1 MRAVDT
7 NILARYYL
15 ADDAPQS
22 RMASQVLEAGDVFV
36 PKTVMLELAWVLE
49 SVAEQPPRRVQ
60 DCLRHLLALPGVTVE
75 DEDEVEAA
83 LELSAKGV
91 DFADALHLSASS
103 ACAQMLTFDDRFV
116 RRATKAKPKTP
127 VARLSSSEAHQAR
140 ARYRT
145 SGKKRSK

>member
-15 ADDAPQS
+15 ADDAIQS
-22 RMASQVLEAGDVFV
+22 RMARQVLEVGDIFV

-49 SVAEQPPRRVQ
+49 SVAGQPPKKVQ

-75 DEDEVEAA
+75 DEDEIHAA
-83 LELSAKGV
+83 LELCAAGV
-91 DFADALHLSASS
+91 DFADALHLCASP
-103 ACAQMLTFDDRFV
+103 ACAEMLTFDDRFV

-127 VARLSSSEAHQAR
+127 VTRPPSREVREKR
-140 ARYRT
+140 ARYRV
-145 SGKKRSK
+145 

>member
-7 NILARYYL
+7 NVLARYYL
-15 ADDAPQS
+15 ADDPAQA
-22 RMASQVLEAGDVFV
+22 RIAKRVLEAGEVFV

-49 SVAEQPPRRVQ
+49 SIADQPPRKVQ

-75 DEDEVEAA
+75 DKDEVEAA
-83 LELSAKGV
+83 LELCAAGV
-91 DFADALHLSASS
+91 DFADALHLCASS

-116 RRATKAKPKTP
+116 RRAAKAKPKTP
-127 VARLSSSEAHQAR
+127 VGRPSSPEAHEKR

-145 SGKKRSK
+145 SRRKNP